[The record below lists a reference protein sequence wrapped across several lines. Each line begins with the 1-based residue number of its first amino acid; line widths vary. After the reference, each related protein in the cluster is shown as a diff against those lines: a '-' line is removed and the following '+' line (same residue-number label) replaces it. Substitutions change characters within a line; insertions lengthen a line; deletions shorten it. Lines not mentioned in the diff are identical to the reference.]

1 MKLLK
6 LFSALFLTIHLS
18 GCGEYF
24 SSEVYVTGK
33 VGEVVVVCDDAIWNS
48 SFRSDLDSNLT
59 RFIMPYFPDVAT
71 FEPIHYTKSNF
82 VGAAKRHRNV
92 LFLKID
98 PNHKGDKGK
107 IQYRKG
113 VWATNQL
120 VIEVLAK
127 DYQQLVETFNSGA
140 DEIHSKFEYE
150 EWNRIRKHFGSKQNQ
165 AIDKQLKQNFSIHL
179 DLPNASKIVSS
190 RKNFYRIE
198 LPLASRPIEFVGE
211 SKQDLGAVF
220 SGVMVYQYPYTDS
233 SQFAID
239 RLLRARDT
247 MLRYNV
253 PHETPGLYMGTQYN
267 DFVYPEYSESTNF
280 SKSINGIEVRGMF
293 EFKGR
298 YRHSTGG
305 AFWSFHFIHPKT
317 EKIVCVSGYVD
328 APSTT
333 SWTHAIR
340 EIQAI
345 WKSVTIV

>member
-6 LFSALFLTIHLS
+6 LFSTLFLTIHLS

-33 VGEVVVVCDDAIWNS
+33 VGEVVVVCDDARWNS

-59 RFIMPYFPDVAT
+59 RFIMPYFPEVAT
-71 FEPIHYTKSNF
+71 FEPIHYAKSNF
-82 VGAAKRHRNV
+82 VGAAKRHWNV

-220 SGVMVYQYPYTDS
+220 SGVMVYQYPYADS

-239 RLLRARDT
+239 RILRARDT

-333 SWTHAIR
+333 SGTHAIR

-345 WKSVTIV
+345 WKSVAKV

>member
-1 MKLLK
+1 
-6 LFSALFLTIHLS
+6 
-18 GCGEYF
+18 
-24 SSEVYVTGK
+24 
-33 VGEVVVVCDDAIWNS
+33 
-48 SFRSDLDSNLT
+48 
-59 RFIMPYFPDVAT
+59 
-71 FEPIHYTKSNF
+71 